1 MPRTTQRAPLN
12 LNEQERHDLEALS
25 SSRKASLR
33 EIQRAKILLAYAD
46 RMSIKA
52 IASRVGIQRL
62 TVYKCIDKALSM
74 GVSAGLSDLYHRPK
88 DPVITPE
95 AKAWVVSLACQKP
108 KDLGLSAEL
117 WTRSSLAQYVREH
130 AVEQGHLSLSQ
141 AAKATVH
148 RILEKQT
155 LKPHKITYYLER
167 KDPEFDQKMREV
179 LAVYQ
184 EVSLDQQR
192 TADGRPLI
200 TVSVDEKPG
209 VQALDTVSPDLPPVP
224 GKYGTIAR
232 DYEYKRLGTLS
243 ILAALDLQD
252 GRVIAQ
258 VHERHRSREFISL
271 LQEIDTT
278 YPPEATIRIV
288 LDNHSAHISK
298 ETREYLAS
306 RPNRF
311 VYVHTPKH
319 GSWLNLVE
327 TLFSKMSRT
336 FLRQIRVSSLAELK
350 ERIRKGVSE
359 INAHPVVHRW
369 RKFDFENV
377 SA

>member
-1 MPRTTQRAPLN
+1 MSRTTQRAPLN
-12 LNEQERHDLEALS
+12 LSEQERKDLETLS
-25 SSRKASLR
+25 SSRKAPLR
-33 EIQRAKILLAYAD
+33 EVQRARILLAYAEKT
-46 RMSIKA
+46 SIKE
-52 IASRVGIQRL
+52 IASQVGVQRL

-74 GVSAGLSDLYHRPK
+74 GVLAGLSDLYHRPK
-88 DPVITPE
+88 DPVITLE
-95 AKAWVVSLACQKP
+95 AKAWVVSLACTKP
-108 KDLGLSAEL
+108 KDLGLSSEL
-117 WTRSSLAQYVREH
+117 WTRSALAHYVRAH
-130 AVEQGHLSLSQ
+130 AGEEGHPCLAK

-148 RILEKQT
+148 RILEGQT

-167 KDPEFDQKMREV
+167 KDPEFDRKMREV
-179 LAVYQ
+179 LAIYK
-184 EVSLDQQR
+184 EVSLEEQR
-192 TADGRPLI
+192 TADGRSLI
-200 TVSVDEKPG
+200 TVSVDEKLG
-209 VQALDTVSPDLPPVP
+209 VQALATVSPDLPPVP
-224 GKYGTIAR
+224 GHHQTVSR
-232 DYEYKRLGTLS
+232 DYEYKRLGTVS

-258 VHERHRSREFISL
+258 VHKKHRSREFISL
-271 LQEIDTT
+271 LKEIDAS

-298 ETREYLAS
+298 ETRAYLAT

-336 FLRQIRVSSLAELK
+336 FLRHIRVASWEELK
-350 ERIRKGVSE
+350 ERIMKGVVE
-359 INAHPVVHRW
+359 INADPVVHRW
-369 RKFDFENV
+369 RNFDFENE

>member
-1 MPRTTQRAPLN
+1 M
-12 LNEQERHDLEALS
+12 
-25 SSRKASLR
+25 
-33 EIQRAKILLAYAD
+33 
-46 RMSIKA
+46 
-52 IASRVGIQRL
+52 
-62 TVYKCIDKALSM
+62 
-74 GVSAGLSDLYHRPK
+74 
-88 DPVITPE
+88 ITPE
-95 AKAWVVSLACQKP
+95 AKAWVVSLACMKP
-108 KDLGLSAEL
+108 KDLGLAAEL
-117 WTRSSLAQYVREH
+117 WTRSALAHYVRAH
-130 AVEQGHLSLSQ
+130 AGEAGHPCLAK

-148 RILEKQT
+148 RILEGQT

-167 KDPEFDQKMREV
+167 KDPEFDRKMRDV
-179 LAVYQ
+179 LAVYK
-184 EVSLDQQR
+184 ELSLEEQR

-209 VQALDTVSPDLPPVP
+209 VQALATVFPDLPPAP
-224 GKYGTIAR
+224 GHHQTVSR
-232 DYEYKRLGTLS
+232 DYEYKRLGTVS

-258 VHERHRSREFISL
+258 VYKKHRRREFISL
-271 LQEIDTT
+271 LKEIDAS

-298 ETREYLAS
+298 ETRAYLAT

-336 FLRQIRVSSLAELK
+336 FLRHIRVASWEELK
-350 ERIRKGVSE
+350 ERIMKGVAE
-359 INAHPVVHRW
+359 IKADPVVHRW
-369 RKFDFENV
+369 RNFDFENE

>member
-1 MPRTTQRAPLN
+1 MARTTQRAPLT
-12 LNEQERHDLEALS
+12 LSEEERQTLEALTT
-25 SSRKASLR
+25 SRKAPLR
-33 EIQRAKILLAYAD
+33 EIQRAKILLAYVE
-46 RMSIKA
+46 RHSIKE
-52 IASRVGIQRL
+52 IASRVGVERL

-74 GVSAGLSDLYHRPK
+74 DVLAGLSDLYHRPK
-88 DPVITPE
+88 GPTITPE
-95 AKAWVVSLACQKP
+95 AKAWVVSLACTKP
-108 KDLGLSAEL
+108 KDVGLAAEL
-117 WTRSSLAQYVREH
+117 WTRSALALYVRDH
-130 AVEQGHLSLSQ
+130 ATEAGHPCLGR

-148 RILEKQT
+148 RILEGQT

-167 KDPEFDQKMREV
+167 KDPEFDAKMREV

-184 EVSLDQQR
+184 EVSLNEQR
-192 TADGRPLI
+192 TPDGRPLI
-200 TVSVDEKPG
+200 TVSVDEPG
-209 VQALDTVSPDLPPVP
+209 VQALATVAPDRPPVP
-224 GKYGTIAR
+224 GKHQTVSR
-232 DYEYKRLGTLS
+232 DYEYKRLGTAS

-252 GRVIAQ
+252 GGVIAQ
-258 VHERHRSREFISL
+258 VHRRHRSREFISL
-271 LQEIDTT
+271 LTEIDES

-298 ETREYLAS
+298 ETREYLAT

-336 FLRQIRVSSLAELK
+336 FLRQIRVESWDELK
-350 ERIRKGVSE
+350 ERIMKGVSE

-369 RKFDFENV
+369 RKFDFEDESV
-377 SA
+377 